1 MQETEMKL
9 RIKEQKWKKKKKIM
23 KCAIN
28 FNNWKYNWTVVHA

>member
-9 RIKEQKWKKKKKIM
+9 RIKEQKWKKKRIM

-28 FNNWKYNWTVVHA
+28 FNESTIEQ